1 MDPDLGLSSLPALAA
16 GPRADSVRAE
26 LVEQELD
33 ALVITDLSNARWLT
47 GFTGSNATVVVTS
60 DALVLLTD
68 GRYADQAPD
77 QAAAVGADVEVMI
90 GAPTPKEQ
98 MLAALAGSSRV
109 GLEADSVTWARQRTL
124 ADWCAGAELVPTSGL
139 ISAFRQVKDGA
150 ELARLEAAAA
160 VADAA
165 LATVIGRLG
174 DGPTEREFARELE
187 TAMLIGGSSG
197 PSFETIVASGPN
209 GALPHARP
217 SDRVIGGGDL
227 VVVDF
232 GALVDGYH
240 SDMTRTV
247 AVGDL
252 DGKSIRMLDVVEA
265 AEAAGRAT
273 VAAGVPTVAV
283 DRACRDIITEAGW
296 ADAFSHGTGHGVGL
310 DIHEAPWLGARRRGE
325 LMAGNVVTVEPG
337 VYLAGHGG
345 VRIEDTV
352 VVTADGCRCITHSP
366 RRPVVG

>member
-1 MDPDLGLSSLPALAA
+1 MSSLPALDVA
-16 GPRADSVRAE
+16 PRAGSVRAE
-26 LVEQELD
+26 LEQQKLD
-33 ALVITDLSNARWLT
+33 ALVVTDLSNVRWLT
-47 GFTGSNATVVVTS
+47 GFTGSNATVVVRS

-68 GRYADQAPD
+68 GRYGDQAPA
-77 QAAAVGADVEVMI
+77 QAAAVGADIEVLV
-90 GAPTPKEQ
+90 GVASDRDQ
-98 MLAALAGSSRV
+98 MVAALAGASRV
-109 GLEADSVTWARQRTL
+109 GLEADSVSWSRQRIL
-124 ADWCAGAELVPTSGL
+124 AEWCEPAELVATSGL
-139 ISAFRQVKDGA
+139 VGVFRQVKDDA

-160 VADAA
+160 IADAA
-165 LATVIGRLG
+165 LAAVMGRLV
-174 DGPTEREFARELE
+174 DGPSERQFARELE
-187 TAMLIGGSSG
+187 TAMLVRGASG

-217 SDRVIGGGDL
+217 SDRVVGMGEL

-247 AVGDL
+247 GVGDL
-252 DGKSIRMLDVVEA
+252 DDRSVRMLDVVEA
-265 AEAAGRAT
+265 AQAAGRAT
-273 VAAGVPTVAV
+273 VAAGVATIDV
-283 DRACRDIITEAGW
+283 DRACRGVIGEAGW
-296 ADAFSHGTGHGVGL
+296 ADAFAHGTGHGVGL
-310 DIHEAPWLGARRRGE
+310 DIHEAPWVGARSEAE

-352 VVTADGCRCITHSP
+352 VVTADGCRSITHSP